1 MLVGSV
7 LFLLTSLITNDQRE
21 GMEMNQADRP
31 SSPVD
36 ASSFQIVVGIDIGSQ
51 TCRMCTLTPDKRQVI
66 KPMEFANAPAGFG
79 VLQEKL
85 AQFGVP
91 AEQVLIGL
99 EATSRYGENLYHFL
113 ESRGYQLCLLHPR
126 QTHQFAQQRSLRAKT
141 DKLDATTIAR
151 ALLSGEA
158 RRGYVPSDLIATY
171 RELVRLHTQLAD
183 EVARYKN
190 EIQALLTVL
199 FPEFSQVFADPC
211 RATALAL
218 LKLYPSAQAIASAG
232 VEAIASKLHEL
243 APRNYGR
250 STAEHLVSLAQHSVS
265 RGIALAARST
275 SLKILCDQLEHTQAN
290 MAQLEREIDN
300 LLETDAGA
308 KGLTSVPEFGHKT
321 VAVLRAELGDVT
333 RFQRTD
339 QVVAYAGL
347 DIEVK
352 ESGKWKGQAKLSK
365 RGSGRLRR
373 ILYMA
378 TVRCIRLPGSAF
390 GAYYHRLV
398 ARGMKKCDA
407 MMAVMR
413 KMLIVAY
420 RLLRTEET
428 YDPTKV
434 CAALES
440 PALHTPSST
449 EVLTGDRSI
458 VGIQRS
464 GKSEP

>member
-1 MLVGSV
+1 M
-7 LFLLTSLITNDQRE
+7 
-21 GMEMNQADRP
+21 
-31 SSPVD
+31 
-36 ASSFQIVVGIDIGSQ
+36 
-51 TCRMCTLTPDKRQVI
+51 
-66 KPMEFANAPAGFG
+66 
-79 VLQEKL
+79 
-85 AQFGVP
+85 
-91 AEQVLIGL
+91 LIGL

-113 ESRGYQLCLLHPR
+113 EGRGYQLCLLHPR
-126 QTHQFAQQRSLRAKT
+126 QTHQFAQQRGLRAKT

-151 ALLSGEA
+151 MLLSGEA
-158 RRGYVPSDLIATY
+158 RRGYVPSELIATY
-171 RELVRLHTQLAD
+171 RELVRLHTQLSD

-190 EIQALLTVL
+190 EIQALLVVL

-218 LKLYPSAQAIASAG
+218 LKLYPSAQAIATAG
-232 VEAIASKLHEL
+232 VEAIAAKLHEL

-250 STAEHLVSLAQHSVS
+250 SSAEHLVQLAQHSVS
-265 RGIALAARST
+265 RGIAVTARST

-290 MAQLEREIDN
+290 MAQLESEIDT
-300 LLETDAGA
+300 LLDTDEGA
-308 KGLTSVPEFGHKT
+308 KGLKSVPEFGHKT

-378 TVRCIRLPGSAF
+378 VVRCIRLPGSAF

-398 ARGMKKCDA
+398 ARGMKKRDA

-434 CAALES
+434 CAVVVTQPVES
-440 PALHTPSST
+440 PPLHIPSSPKVVT
-449 EVLTGDRSI
+449 
-458 VGIQRS
+458 VGA
-464 GKSEP
+464 